1 MNTAVRTGNNQPSF
15 VGEHSRVLWNPVC
28 RTLNSGRLHLHY
40 GPIDLLIDVSGTDS
54 IIEQAHEAARQCFS
68 GVLEGLVAELSLL
81 RKPCKAGGE
90 RPSGVVAQRMW
101 QACQPHTSLFV
112 TPMAAV
118 AGAVADHVLTGI
130 VQRVPSVPRVWVN
143 NGGDIAFHLAP
154 GESTKLGVYRVN
166 AKRAATLTVH
176 STDVARGVAT
186 SGWPGRSMSLGIADA
201 VTVLAP
207 TAADADVA
215 ATLIANAVRLNDQ
228 QTEQPFVVRQRAQE
242 ISCDT
247 DLHDQWVVTD
257 VFSMPSELCADA
269 VSNGQAC
276 AEKLLKRAPIT
287 AVFIECQGHSVAVG
301 ACV

>member
-1 MNTAVRTGNNQPSF
+1 MNTSVHTGSNPPSF
-15 VGEHSRVLWNPVC
+15 VSKHSRELWIPAC
-28 RTLNSGRLHLHY
+28 RTLNSRRLHLHY
-40 GPIDLLIDVSGTDS
+40 GPIDLLIDVSGTDN
-54 IIEQAHEAARQCFS
+54 IIEQAHEAARLGFT
-68 GVLEGLVAELSLL
+68 GVLEGLVAELALL
-81 RKPCKAGGE
+81 RKPCQADSE

-101 QACQPHTSLFV
+101 QACQPHINTFV

-118 AGAVADHVLTGI
+118 AGAVADHMLAGI
-130 VQRVPSVPRVWVN
+130 VQQVPSVPRVWVN

-154 GESTKLGVYRVN
+154 GESTKLGVYRAN

-176 STDVARGVAT
+176 STHAARGVAT
-186 SGWPGRSMSLGIADA
+186 SGWAGRSMSLGIADA

-228 QTEQPFVVRQRAQE
+228 QAEQQFVVRQRAQE

-257 VFSMPSELCADA
+257 VFSMPSALCADA

-276 AEKLLKRAPIT
+276 AEQLLKRAPIT
-287 AVFIECQGHSVAVG
+287 AVFIECQGHSVDVG